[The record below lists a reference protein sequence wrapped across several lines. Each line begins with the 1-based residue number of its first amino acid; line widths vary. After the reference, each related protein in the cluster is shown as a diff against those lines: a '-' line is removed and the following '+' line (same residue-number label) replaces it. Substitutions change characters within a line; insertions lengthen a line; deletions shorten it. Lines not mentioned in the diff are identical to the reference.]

1 MRRFINL
8 VMTLLAIPMILLG
21 CDAVQDGGG

>member
-1 MRRFINL
+1 MGRFINL